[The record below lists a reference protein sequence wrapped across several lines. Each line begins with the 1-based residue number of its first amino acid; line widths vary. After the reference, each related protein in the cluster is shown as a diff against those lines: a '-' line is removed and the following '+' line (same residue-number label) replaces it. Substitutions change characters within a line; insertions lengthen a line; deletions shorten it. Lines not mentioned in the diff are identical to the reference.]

1 MIKEVNKISSLTE
14 RNAADPAEGNLPSN
28 LQEFSLLCQDDH
40 WLSDFIQDTEEHQM
54 LTAPSRLMPDTL
66 TKLQKIQLS
75 KRIQLITYSLRVSLA
90 AAGAILILF
99 TTPVLLEHS
108 PFGMDAMG
116 QTAAAAGW
124 EGTPIHQYQP
134 KTAEAARRLRSRI
147 YDFSDSIYEFSNEL
161 FTGRYQ
167 HD

>member
-1 MIKEVNKISSLTE
+1 MIKEVNKISSLIE
-14 RNAADPAEGNLPSN
+14 GNAADSAEGNLPSN
-28 LQEFSLLCQDDH
+28 LQEFSLLCQDDQ

-90 AAGAILILF
+90 ATGAILILF
-99 TTPVLLEHS
+99 TTPILLERS

-116 QTAAAAGW
+116 QTEAGW
-124 EGTPIHQYQP
+124 ERTPIHQYQP
-134 KTAEAARRLRSRI
+134 KTAQAARQLKSI
-147 YDFSDSIYEFSNEL
+147 LYDVSDSIYQFSNEL

>member
-1 MIKEVNKISSLTE
+1 MIKEMNKISSLTE

-28 LQEFSLLCQDDH
+28 LQEFSFLCQDDH
-40 WLSDFIQDTEEHQM
+40 WLSDFIQDTENHQM

-66 TKLQKIQLS
+66 AKLQKIQLS

-99 TTPVLLEHS
+99 TTPILLEHS
-108 PFGMDAMG
+108 PFGMNAMG
-116 QTAAAAGW
+116 QTAGW
-124 EGTPIHQYQP
+124 ERTAIHQYQP
-134 KTAEAARRLRSRI
+134 KAAQAARQLKSRL
-147 YDFSDSIYEFSNEL
+147 YDFSDSIYQFSNEL
-161 FTGRYQ
+161 FTGRNQ